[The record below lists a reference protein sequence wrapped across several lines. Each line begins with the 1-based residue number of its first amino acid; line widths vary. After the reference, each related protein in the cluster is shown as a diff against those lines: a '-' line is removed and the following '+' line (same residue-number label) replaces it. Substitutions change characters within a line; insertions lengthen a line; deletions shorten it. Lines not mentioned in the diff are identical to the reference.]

1 MTKLL
6 AFGMGLVTE
15 IRKSLFMVG
24 YKLDLRRE
32 E

>member
-6 AFGMGLVTE
+6 ALEMSLVTE

-24 YKLDLRRE
+24 YNLHATRE